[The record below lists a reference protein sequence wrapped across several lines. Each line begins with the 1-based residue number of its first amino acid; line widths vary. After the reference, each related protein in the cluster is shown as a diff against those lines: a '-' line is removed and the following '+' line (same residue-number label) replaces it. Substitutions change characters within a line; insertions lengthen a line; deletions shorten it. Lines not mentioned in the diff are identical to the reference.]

1 MGELLALVALVL
13 FALNTVLTKVASR
26 RVPIATGFLVAV
38 FANTVVG
45 AALAAAH
52 LAWTAEPSGFHGRSF
67 LLFLLG
73 GVFTTFLGRWF
84 FFESVARY
92 GPARASIFQTS
103 IPVFTVVIAW
113 LWIDERLAAAQL
125 LGIATTVAGLF
136 LVVWMPAG
144 ARVAAAASPVGAA
157 TPPAGWLFRS
167 SAALG
172 VAAGL
177 AYAIG
182 NVMRGA
188 ALRDWNEPVIG
199 GFLGALS
206 GLVLQVAASR
216 RPLELWGE
224 VVQADRFGVLL
235 FVGNGVMMILAQ
247 ILTIAAMQYVP
258 VSVSVLIT
266 SCVPVFVIPMSYW
279 LLKNEERI
287 TATTIGGTALAV
299 LGITLILL
307 A

>member
-1 MGELLALVALVL
+1 MGEFLALVALVL
-13 FALNTVLTKVASR
+13 FAFNTVLTKVASR

-38 FANTVVG
+38 FANTLVG
-45 AALAAAH
+45 AVLAAAH
-52 LAWTAEPSGFHGRSF
+52 LAWAAHPSAFQARSF

-84 FFESVARY
+84 FFESVARF
-92 GPARASIFQTS
+92 GPARASVFQTS

-113 LWIDERLAAAQL
+113 LWIDEQLTTAQF

-136 LVVWMPAG
+136 LVVWMPGG
-144 ARVAAAASPVGAA
+144 ARAGQARTGGAVAAAPSS
-157 TPPAGWLFRS
+157 WLFRS
-167 SAALG
+167 SATLG

-206 GLVLQVAASR
+206 GLVLQVATSR
-216 RPLELWGE
+216 RPLALWGE
-224 VVQADRFGVLL
+224 VVRADRVGVLL
-235 FVGNGVMMILAQ
+235 FVANGVMMIVAQ
-247 ILTIAAMQYVP
+247 ILTIAAMHYVP

-287 TATTIGGTALAV
+287 TATTVGGTALAV
-299 LGITLILL
+299 LGISIILL